1 MNINAA
7 NGNNMAHNKISI
19 LLIEDNPGDA
29 RLMKELLG
37 DSPVS
42 PFAMEWV
49 DSLERGLARLQSSA
63 VDVILLDLSLPDSQ
77 GIDTFFK
84 IQTSAKGVAVVV
96 LTGLYDEA
104 LAMQAVHAGA
114 QDYLVK
120 GQADGNLLVRSI
132 RYAVERQRIEE
143 QLRKMNDFNRSI
155 LKALPFGMD
164 IVDEKGDILYLSEN
178 FEALFGKE
186 CLGQKCWLIY
196 KDDKMQCK
204 GCSLRDNISVGEL
217 RTIEVEGVTG
227 GKIFQIMHVGMIYEG
242 KKAVLE
248 IFNDITERKRIEQMK
263 SDFVAMVSHQ
273 LKTPVGEIRG
283 YIDNMLT
290 GLTGEI
296 NLKQK
301 QYLTEMQHIG
311 LRAYRLVA
319 DLLNV
324 SRIERG
330 VISVKIQPVSLQEIV
345 ELSLR
350 DYREEIKARGITLA
364 IEGMEKQVTCAADKD
379 KMVEVAGNIISN
391 AVKFTPQGRI
401 TIRLK
406 DDKDFG
412 FIEIEDTGSGISPEF
427 LNKIF
432 KKEQALG
439 GSPRSEGGAGLGL
452 YIAKSF
458 MLLQKGDVSVQS
470 ALGKGSKFIIKI
482 PLGMV

>member
-1 MNINAA
+1 MTRK
-7 NGNNMAHNKISI
+7 KISI

-29 RLMKELLG
+29 RLMQEFL
-37 DSPVS
+37 DAAPSA
-42 PFAMEWV
+42 PFVMEWV
-49 DSLERGLARLQSSA
+49 DSLEKGLARLDAA
-63 VDVILLDLSLPDSQ
+63 VVDIILLDLSLPDSQ

-84 IQTSAKGVAVVV
+84 IQNKAKGVAVVV

-143 QLRKMNDFNRSI
+143 QLRKMNDFNQSI

-164 IVDEKGDILYLSEN
+164 IVDEEGNILYLNEN
-178 FEALFGKE
+178 LESLFGKE
-186 CLGQKCWLIY
+186 SVGKKCWLIY
-196 KDDKMQCK
+196 KDDKTQCRE
-204 GCSLRDNISVGEL
+204 CTLRNTIVVGEL
-217 RTIEVEGVTG
+217 RTIEVEGVVG

-248 IFNDITERKRIEQMK
+248 IFNDITERRRIEQMK

-290 GLTGEI
+290 GLTGEL
-296 NLKQK
+296 NAKQK
-301 QYLTEMQHIG
+301 QYLAEMQHIS
-311 LRAYRLVA
+311 LRAYRLIA

-330 VISVKIQPVSLQEIV
+330 IISVKIQPVTLQEIV
-345 ELSLR
+345 TSSSRE
-350 DYREEIKARGITLA
+350 YREEMEARGITVVM
-364 IEGMEKQVTCAADKD
+364 EGMEKQITCAADKD
-379 KMVEVAGNIISN
+379 KMIEVVSNIINN

-406 DDKDFG
+406 DEQGFG
-412 FIEIEDTGSGISPEF
+412 FIEIEDTGAGISPEF

-470 ALGKGSKFIIKI
+470 GVGKGSKFIIKI
-482 PLGMV
+482 PLVMV

>member
-1 MNINAA
+1 MTR
-7 NGNNMAHNKISI
+7 KRISI

-29 RLMKELLG
+29 RLMQELLG
-37 DSPVS
+37 VS
-42 PFAMEWV
+42 PGSPFVMEWV
-49 DSLERGLARLQSSA
+49 DSLEKGLARLAAS
-63 VDVILLDLSLPDSQ
+63 VIDVILLDLSLPDSQ

-84 IQTSAKGVAVVV
+84 IQTAAKGVAVVV

-143 QLRKMNDFNRSI
+143 QLRKMNDFNQSI

-164 IVDEKGDILYLSEN
+164 IVDETGNILYLSEN
-178 FEALFGKE
+178 FESLFGKE

-204 GCSLRDNISVGEL
+204 ECSLRDNIRVGEL
-217 RTIEVEGVTG
+217 RTIEIEGVTG
-227 GKIFQIMHVGMIYEG
+227 GKIFQIMHVGLIYEG

-273 LKTPVGEIRG
+273 LKTPVGEMRG

-290 GLTGEI
+290 GLTGE
-296 NLKQK
+296 LSVKQK
-301 QYLTEMQHIG
+301 QYLSEMQHIS
-311 LRAYRLVA
+311 LRAYRLIS

-330 VISVKIQPVSLQEIV
+330 VISVNIQPAALQEIID
-345 ELSLR
+345 LSIR
-350 DYREEIKARGITLA
+350 DYREEIRSRGITLVM
-364 IEGMEKQVTCAADKD
+364 EGMEKQITCAVDKD
-379 KMVEVAGNIISN
+379 KMVEVVSNIINN
-391 AVKFTPQGRI
+391 AVKFASQGRI

-406 DDKDFG
+406 DDQGFG
-412 FIEIEDTGSGISPEF
+412 FIEIEDTGAGIPPEF

-482 PLGMV
+482 PLVMV